1 MVVPCLFS
9 SSACAFGSEPSEPI
23 ISPIQG
29 KPNAAGRAISPR
41 RAIFDVMFECDER
54 EIRSKWTSASGRT
67 I

>member
-29 KPNAAGRAISPR
+29 KPNAAGRAMSPR
-41 RAIFDVMFECDER
+41 RAIFGVIFEYDER
-54 EIRSKWTSASGRT
+54 ETRSKVTSASGG
-67 I
+67 II